1 MIELAYLAGMDKVKS
16 IPEEVQKVIG
26 GILQVLDS
34 EYGANRDKYEDD
46 GGYVVVVEKEEDF
59 EITKDKIYIDCDSI
73 IPEYVDKIVCSNDKT
88 YVNSLI
94 LCNNDYAISL
104 IIPMEILP
112 ENLKNYIIN

>member
-1 MIELAYLAGMDKVKS
+1 MIELAYLADMDKVKS
-16 IPEEVQKVIG
+16 LSEEVQKIIG

-46 GGYVVVVEKEEDF
+46 GGYIVVVEKEEDF
-59 EITKDKIYIDCDSI
+59 LIIKDKIYIDCDSI
-73 IPEYVDKIVCSNDKT
+73 IPEYADKIVCSNNKT
-88 YVNSLI
+88 YTNSLI

-104 IIPMEILP
+104 IILMEILP